1 MYLSVSPKARFFTF
15 FSTCIYIPLQRQ
27 DYLLVYGIYVLI
39 CFSQGM
45 ILSFFGICIYM
56 PLPKHDSLL
65 FLAHVFICFF
75 PRHDFILFWHMYL
88 SVSPKGLSL
97 STSLKFDL
105 ARLANTTLRSE
116 TKSRLKRKAREL
128 FSKRTAELR
137 AEKILDLINDQ
148 NMEAV
153 FQGFQSIPEVK
164 GNTVEVKMSSSK
176 GSITSFGFGQPYSGR
191 SFILKQP
198 YSGRSFILKQP
209 YSGRS

>member
-1 MYLSVSPKARFFTF
+1 
-15 FSTCIYIPLQRQ
+15 
-27 DYLLVYGIYVLI
+27 
-39 CFSQGM
+39 
-45 ILSFFGICIYM
+45 
-56 PLPKHDSLL
+56 
-65 FLAHVFICFF
+65 
-75 PRHDFILFWHMYL
+75 MYL

-105 ARLANTTLRSE
+105 ARLANTTLKSE
-116 TKSRLKRKAREL
+116 TKSRLKRKAWEL

-191 SFILKQP
+191 SFIL
-198 YSGRSFILKQP
+198 
-209 YSGRS
+209 